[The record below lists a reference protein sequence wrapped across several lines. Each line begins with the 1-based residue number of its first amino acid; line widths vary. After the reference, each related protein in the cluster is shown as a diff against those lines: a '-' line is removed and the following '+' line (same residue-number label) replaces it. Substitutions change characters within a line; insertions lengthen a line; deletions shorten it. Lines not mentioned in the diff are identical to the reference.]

1 MFFASGAPMKN
12 FTRQNFFLPENKSC
26 FLTWVNNFVKRQ
38 KIPTWIVSKIT
49 GGLNFGSRRPNFEI
63 LGPKEAVGGS
73 NNLKNG
79 LCTIDYPY
87 FYPLHASLV
96 LRGPKRWPKSFLGLF
111 WVLDPPKGALAQ
123 NFTHFFTIESREMSN
138 VMNSMYWN
146 LEKSLF
152 DKEGIKIGRW
162 RQYLGR
168 TDPPA
173 KNPQKI
179 SVCMTPSIKILEI
192 HINNRWERER

>member
-1 MFFASGAPMKN
+1 MGKQLCQKTKN
-12 FTRQNFFLPENKSC
+12 PYLNSFQDNRG
-26 FLTWVNNFVKRQ
+26 
-38 KIPTWIVSKIT
+38 

-152 DKEGIKIGRW
+152 DKQGIKIGRW

-192 HINNRWERER
+192 HTNNRLERER